1 MFVYGG
7 CNAGCRC
14 LCFFFK
20 QNTAYEMRI
29 SDWSSDVCSSDLL
42 ARLDRLGTAREIAQ
56 IASTIGREFGFQ
68 LLQEVSGVPE
78 SEVRTALSDLVCAG
92 LIVPKDAVDGSI
104 YVFRH
109 ALLQKAA
116 QRTLLRERSQQLHA
130 LIGQT
135 MEKRNPKAAAAYPE
149 LLAQHFSEGGLFD
162 RAADYWLLAGT
173 RAGTTWAKV
182 EAAELF
188 RKGIEAA
195 RRMPAYSA
203 RDRRKIGRTAC

>member
-1 MFVYGG
+1 MSVIYLLRLILFL
-7 CNAGCRC
+7 
-14 LCFFFK
+14 LCSFFFFK
-20 QNTAYEMRI
+20 QKTAYEMRS
-29 SDWSSDVCSSDLL
+29 SDWSSDVCSSDLGQSGEDEIPSSLQSSLL

-109 ALLQKAA
+109 ALLQQAA

-173 RAGTTWAKV
+173 RA
-182 EAAELF
+182 
-188 RKGIEAA
+188 
-195 RRMPAYSA
+195 
-203 RDRRKIGRTAC
+203 DRNGVGGGKRVAVRVN

>member
-109 ALLQKAA
+109 ALLQ
-116 QRTLLRERSQQLHA
+116 QRSEERRVGKECVS
-130 LIGQT
+130 T
-135 MEKRNPKAAAAYPE
+135 CRYRWSTSTEKK
-149 LLAQHFSEGGLFD
+149 
-162 RAADYWLLAGT
+162 
-173 RAGTTWAKV
+173 
-182 EAAELF
+182 
-188 RKGIEAA
+188 
-195 RRMPAYSA
+195 
-203 RDRRKIGRTAC
+203 KIYKTNKNKKN